1 MVEIVYYAAASLDG
15 QIATRDGGIDWLPPI
30 DTPGSDS
37 GGFDY
42 GYPDF
47 YASVDALLMG
57 SRTYEKILRHDDW
70 PYMDKPTWVF
80 TRRPLPRPPGS
91 EAGEPRIEFTAE
103 GPEAV
108 LDELALR
115 RVKRAWI
122 VGGGKLASSFRERGL
137 IHAYGIGIVPAILG
151 GGIPLLAPHGELE
164 KLTLTGCQTF
174 PDGVVVLWYRKAES
188 E

>member
-30 DTPGSDS
+30 ETPGSDS

-80 TRRPLPRPPGS
+80 TRRPLPRPPGGDVGG
-91 EAGEPRIEFTAE
+91 EAGEPRIE
-103 GPEAV
+103 
-108 LDELALR
+108 LDR
-115 RVKRAWI
+115 K
-122 VGGGKLASSFRERGL
+122 S
-137 IHAYGIGIVPAILG
+137 
-151 GGIPLLAPHGELE
+151 
-164 KLTLTGCQTF
+164 
-174 PDGVVVLWYRKAES
+174 VV
-188 E
+188 